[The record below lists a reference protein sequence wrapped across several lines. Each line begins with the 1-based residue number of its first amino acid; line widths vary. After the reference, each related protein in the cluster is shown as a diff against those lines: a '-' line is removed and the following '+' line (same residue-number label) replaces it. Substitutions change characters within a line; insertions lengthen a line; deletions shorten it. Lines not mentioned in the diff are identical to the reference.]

1 MQVSEFPLWSGRIG
15 DALAARGAT
24 AAVNAMATEFHTE
37 LVDVTL
43 RKSSHPAGTQ
53 TPAAAGDPPA
63 LVSGTLRRS
72 AVIVPAATAGTRA
85 VASCRVAAV
94 YARIQELG
102 GDISVK
108 RAKVLYDKR
117 TKRAFGKSVRLPA
130 RPYMEP
136 TRDLLIAT
144 GRFRARAKSAV
155 YAVVREAA
163 GG

>member
-1 MQVSEFPLWSGRIG
+1 MDISEFPLWAGRMG
-15 DALAARGAT
+15 DALAARGA
-24 AAVNAMATEFHTE
+24 AAAANAMAREFHGE

-43 RKSSHPAGTQ
+43 RKSTHTAATR

-72 AVIVPAATAGTRA
+72 AVIVPAVSAGSRA

-102 GDISVK
+102 GTVTVK
-108 RAKVLYDKR
+108 RAKVLYNKR
-117 TKRAFGKSVRLPA
+117 TKQAFGKSATLPA
-130 RPYMEP
+130 RPYMKP

-144 GRFRARAKSAV
+144 GRFRATASTAV
-155 YAVVREAA
+155 FAVVKEAA
-163 GG
+163 SG

>member
-1 MQVSEFPLWSGRIG
+1 MDVSEFPLWTGRLG
-15 DALAARGAT
+15 AALAARGA
-24 AAVNAMATEFHTE
+24 AAAANAMAIEFHTE

-43 RKSSHPAGTQ
+43 RRSTHTAGTP

-94 YARIQELG
+94 YARIQEKG
-102 GDISVK
+102 GTVTVK
-108 RAKVLYDKR
+108 RAKVLYNKR
-117 TKRAFGKSVRLPA
+117 TKQAFGKSVKLPA

-144 GRFRARAKSAV
+144 GRFRARASQAV
-155 YAVVREAA
+155 YLVVREAA